1 MLLSF
6 ADNMDSLEKRV
17 KTFFS
22 NAKKMK
28 PQDKE
33 NEYELIR
40 KDYYKTLED
49 AGEIIVVN
57 MHST

>member
-1 MLLSF
+1 MPFSF

-49 AGEIIVVN
+49 AGEITVVN
-57 MHST
+57 TYSS

>member
-1 MLLSF
+1 VPFAF

-49 AGEIIVVN
+49 AGKIIVVN